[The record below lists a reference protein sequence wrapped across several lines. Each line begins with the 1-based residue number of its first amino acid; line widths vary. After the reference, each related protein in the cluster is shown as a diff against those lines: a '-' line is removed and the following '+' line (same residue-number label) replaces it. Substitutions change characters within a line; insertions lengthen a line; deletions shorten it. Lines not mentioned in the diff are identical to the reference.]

1 MASQT
6 TPHERT
12 TLRTRP
18 YWGKPM
24 VNKPW
29 ISPAISGGGR
39 TGHENISNK
48 KKAAPR
54 KTVVAVNFH
63 QLKTSK
69 HQHFP
74 VALKKNGVRIPAPIS
89 TAKKK
94 IMHLLPRQ
102 DLRPS
107 QGLSPLQRA
116 FPHEMSY
123 WATYCFARPAKTS
136 AGLVVFVSP
145 PNWLGRRKGWWRKI
159 QQNWDSAKK

>member
-74 VALKKNGVRIPAPIS
+74 VAFKKNGVRIPAPIS

-94 IMHLLPRQ
+94 NHAPVATSGSSAVTGAFTTPKGLPSRDELLSYLLLCQTSKDFSRPR
-102 DLRPS
+102 
-107 QGLSPLQRA
+107 
-116 FPHEMSY
+116 
-123 WATYCFARPAKTS
+123 CFCVTTE
-136 AGLVVFVSP
+136 LV
-145 PNWLGRRKGWWRKI
+145 G
-159 QQNWDSAKK
+159 